1 MFIDASMHDILKI
14 VHEQIAS
21 EMYLDADVDLLKQ
34 TMASGES
41 EMVLSADEMD
51 ILEKSFISGDSTLE
65 IYASPLDYYVA
76 LSLGNAKF
84 DMTMFAEE
92 LDTLKYSIDKFENE
106 LYISADAEMASKKMM
121 FLDVA
126 PTDIFYLL
134 HISGE
139 AMTYLYA
146 DMVDDLVLKNV
157 LHDPEFETWLDI
169 DTEQDFLLKKF
180 TGMEDV
186 LNVFANIVETIIQFI
201 QPITADMY
209 LDCEAS
215 AGLKRYRLL
224 YEMDDLTLSDFDN
237 MTLEEVD
244 YVIIVE

>member
-1 MFIDASMHDILKI
+1 M
-14 VHEQIAS
+14 
-21 EMYLDADVDLLKQ
+21 
-34 TMASGES
+34 
-41 EMVLSADEMD
+41 
-51 ILEKSFISGDSTLE
+51 
-65 IYASPLDYYVA
+65 
-76 LSLGNAKF
+76 
-84 DMTMFAEE
+84 MFAEE

-106 LYISADAEMASKKMM
+106 LYISADAEMASKKMIDVDEIAM